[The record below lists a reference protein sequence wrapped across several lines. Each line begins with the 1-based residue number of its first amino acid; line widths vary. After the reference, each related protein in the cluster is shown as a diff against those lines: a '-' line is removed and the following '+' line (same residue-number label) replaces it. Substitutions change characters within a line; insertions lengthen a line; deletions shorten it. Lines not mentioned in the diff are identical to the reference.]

1 MSVKHGHVASGG
13 DENIFSTYVTAS
25 SSSYDRKLLGSDQPT
40 RRVAPSGF
48 AQNSYPQAQ
57 PMDLQ
62 EAAGSKRLQ
71 QRIQRQKDPEEF
83 RGPHRTEQAAMKPV
97 MGARDAL
104 EAISLGQATKSTA
117 GASRSAAFS
126 APDDIVSQKAPPQ
139 YHYLTETFPVHK
151 LVELD
156 FPPNS
161 VLPTAE
167 ERRRNPTDGC
177 IKNRGQTSLWV
188 PEYHDDHPLLQT
200 KAVSQSAGA
209 ATADPKART
218 QWKPNAGKVGG
229 HRDLGSQAFPPTE
242 PQAPKP
248 LNRLALRRLR
258 WQNPAEHPDAG
269 VKPSAVLPGAH
280 VPGELESTAAAVGAG
295 VSRRQALIKSQAL
308 RPAQTA
314 FSIRDV
320 GGDGPQQTTV
330 LQPARLDPRQQK
342 RLCSRRLENEGDM
355 FMSMYQSHFV
365 NQGLLPEPGGRLR
378 SQRSTGYGSLKHCPI
393 GLGIA
398 SEGTINEQKASPP
411 LHPSVARKLAQ
422 TESLRTTI

>member
-25 SSSYDRKLLGSDQPT
+25 SSGYDRKLMGSDKQT
-40 RRVAPSGF
+40 KRVVPSGF
-48 AQNSYPQAQ
+48 AQNSYPQAK

-83 RGPHRTEQAAMKPV
+83 RGPHRTEQAPMMPV

-104 EAISLGQATKSTA
+104 EAISIGQATKSTA
-117 GASRSAAFS
+117 GASRSAAFT

-156 FPPNS
+156 FPPGS

-167 ERRRNPTDGC
+167 EKRRNPTDGC

-188 PEYHDDHPLLQT
+188 PEHYDDHPLLQK
-200 KAVSQSAGA
+200 KAASQSAGA
-209 ATADPKART
+209 PAANPQART
-218 QWKPNAGKVGG
+218 QWKPNAGRHGG
-229 HRDLGSQAFPPTE
+229 HRDLGAQAFPPTE

-280 VPGELESTAAAVGAG
+280 VPGELGSTAAAVASG
-295 VSRRQALIKSQAL
+295 VSRRQALIQSQAL
-308 RPAQTA
+308 RPAHTA
-314 FSIRDV
+314 FSGRDV
-320 GGDGPQQTTV
+320 GGSGPQETTV

-342 RLCSRRLENEGDM
+342 RLCSRKLENEGDVY
-355 FMSMYQSHFV
+355 MSMYQSHFV
-365 NQGLLPEPGGRLR
+365 NQSLLPEPGGRLR
-378 SQRSTGYGSLKHCPI
+378 SQRSTGYGTLKQCPI
-393 GLGIA
+393 GLGLA
-398 SEGTINEQKASPP
+398 SEGIVNEQKVCPP
-411 LHPSVARKLAQ
+411 LHPSVARKLAS
-422 TESLRTTI
+422 TATLRTTI